1 MSKIFR
7 RIAILSALPAL
18 MLAQAANAQVG
29 IRPIGTLWQSMS
41 HTCVN
46 PNNPPIFTQPDGGY
60 HEPYQGWF
68 YQASVVQ
75 SASGW
80 AFTECWY
87 GLDMAAPANRPV
99 HRVHFEMTGYYAN
112 ECTVSGATVTCSK
125 PIVAVPLAGF

>member
-1 MSKIFR
+1 MSKSVR
-7 RIAILSALPAL
+7 CIAILSAASALLIAQPAS
-18 MLAQAANAQVG
+18 AQLNAL
-29 IRPIGTLWQSMS
+29 PIGHLWQTMS

-46 PNNPPIFTQPDGGY
+46 PNNPPIFVQPDGGY
-60 HEPYQGWF
+60 HEAYQGWF
-68 YQASVVQ
+68 YAASVVQ

-80 AFTECWY
+80 ALAYCWY

-125 PIVAVPLAGF
+125 PIVAVPVSGF